1 MVLPGPLVKGEV
13 LVQDG
18 FVGGRVV
25 MRLVHCRLRCSEKIG
40 YRKSK
45 LKNQGPSS
53 RQQKKIDIS
62 RCPAHDSLHVQMDC
76 SDLNVGQ
83 CIELEVRTSR
93 GLRSSRKQHC
103 HNWLTPY
110 FAFSVF
116 PFWLKT
122 SSIRNNIQPKS
133 VLLTMWVVNKV
144 DQRNNQNFVRK
155 KIYLL

>member
-40 YRKSK
+40 SRKSK

-83 CIELEVRTSR
+83 CIELEVRT
-93 GLRSSRKQHC
+93 
-103 HNWLTPY
+103 
-110 FAFSVF
+110 
-116 PFWLKT
+116 
-122 SSIRNNIQPKS
+122 
-133 VLLTMWVVNKV
+133 
-144 DQRNNQNFVRK
+144 
-155 KIYLL
+155 